1 MYRESDDLIGYIQ
14 GKVNIGKYTFIGPHS
29 TIMPNTTI
37 GKGCIVSAYSYVKGN
52 YPDFSIISGNPAK
65 IVGDTRDPIPL
76 SEVIIYLDFPEEYE
90 TIALI
95 EASSEFAFK
104 DPSIN
109 ITWQSKSDKIIERL
123 KVEASNLGANGLVIK
138 NTENKSKQNVSYGKD
153 GETTITNTH
162 YKAGTSTAIY
172 VK

>member
-1 MYRESDDLIGYIQ
+1 MQKLLIIALLI
-14 GKVNIGKYTFIGPHS
+14 V
-29 TIMPNTTI
+29 
-37 GKGCIVSAYSYVKGN
+37 GCYSVSHM
-52 YPDFSIISGNPAK
+52 
-65 IVGDTRDPIPL
+65 IVGDIREPISP
-76 SEVIIYLDFPEEYE
+76 SEVKIYLDFPEEYE

-123 KVEASNLGANGLVIK
+123 KMEASNLGANGVVII
-138 NTENKSKQNVSYGKD
+138 NTENKNKQDVSYDEEGK
-153 GETTITNTH
+153 TIVTNSH
-162 YKAGTSTAIY
+162 YKIGTATAIF

>member
-1 MYRESDDLIGYIQ
+1 MKKLIILSLAL
-14 GKVNIGKYTFIGPHS
+14 IIF
-29 TIMPNTTI
+29 
-37 GKGCIVSAYSYVKGN
+37 GCYPVSHM
-52 YPDFSIISGNPAK
+52 
-65 IVGDTRDPIPL
+65 IVGDTREPISP
-76 SEVIIYLDFPEEYE
+76 SEVKIYLDFPKKYE

-123 KVEASNLGANGLVIK
+123 KVEASNLGANGVVIK
-138 NTENKSKQNVSYGKD
+138 NTENKNKQNVSYSAE
-153 GETTITNTH
+153 GESTVTNTH
-162 YKAGTSTAIY
+162 YKVVTAMAIY

>member
-1 MYRESDDLIGYIQ
+1 MIRRLTILLLI
-14 GKVNIGKYTFIGPHS
+14 V
-29 TIMPNTTI
+29 
-37 GKGCIVSAYSYVKGN
+37 GCYPVSHM
-52 YPDFSIISGNPAK
+52 
-65 IVGDTRDPIPL
+65 IVGDTREPISP
-76 SEVIIYLDFPEEYE
+76 SEVKIYLDFPKEYE

-123 KVEASNLGANGLVIK
+123 KMEASNLGANGVVIK
-138 NTENKSKQNVSYGKD
+138 NTENKNKQNVSYGEE
-153 GETTITNTH
+153 GETTVTNTH
-162 YKAGTSTAIY
+162 YKVVTATGIY

>member
-1 MYRESDDLIGYIQ
+1 MKKFIILSLALII
-14 GKVNIGKYTFIGPHS
+14 F
-29 TIMPNTTI
+29 
-37 GKGCIVSAYSYVKGN
+37 GCYPVSHM
-52 YPDFSIISGNPAK
+52 
-65 IVGDTRDPIPL
+65 IVGDTREPISP
-76 SEVIIYLDFPEEYE
+76 SKVKIYLDFPEEYE

-123 KVEASNLGANGLVIK
+123 KVEASNFGANGVVIK
-138 NTENKSKQNVSYGKD
+138 NTENKNKQNVSYDKE
-153 GETTITNTH
+153 GETTVTNTH
-162 YKAGTSTAIY
+162 YKIGTATAIF

>member
-1 MYRESDDLIGYIQ
+1 MKKIIILILTLI
-14 GKVNIGKYTFIGPHS
+14 IF
-29 TIMPNTTI
+29 
-37 GKGCIVSAYSYVKGN
+37 GCYPVSHM
-52 YPDFSIISGNPAK
+52 
-65 IVGDTRDPIPL
+65 IVGNIKEPISPY
-76 SEVIIYLDFPEEYE
+76 EVKVYLNFPEEYE

-123 KVEASNLGANGLVIK
+123 KIEASNLGANGIVIK
-138 NTENKSKQNVSYGKD
+138 NTENKNKQIVTFDNEKGGQV
-153 GETTITNTH
+153 TNTH
-162 YKAGTSTAIY
+162 FKVATATAIF

>member
-1 MYRESDDLIGYIQ
+1 MKIIILLSIL
-14 GKVNIGKYTFIGPHS
+14 FIV
-29 TIMPNTTI
+29 
-37 GKGCIVSAYSYVKGN
+37 GCYPVSHM
-52 YPDFSIISGNPAK
+52 
-65 IVGDTRDPIPL
+65 IVGDTREPISPY
-76 SEVIIYLDFPEEYE
+76 EVKVYLDFPEGYE

-123 KVEASNLGANGLVIK
+123 KIEASNLGANGLVIK
-138 NTENKSKQNVSYGKD
+138 NTENKNKQNVSYGEEGK
-153 GETTITNTH
+153 TTITNTH
-162 YKAGTSTAIY
+162 YKVGTATAIF

>member
-1 MYRESDDLIGYIQ
+1 MKKLIILSLAL
-14 GKVNIGKYTFIGPHS
+14 IIF
-29 TIMPNTTI
+29 
-37 GKGCIVSAYSYVKGN
+37 GCYPVSH
-52 YPDFSIISGNPAK
+52 II
-65 IVGDTRDPIPL
+65 IGDTREPISP
-76 SEVIIYLDFPEEYE
+76 SEVKIYLDFPNEYE

-123 KVEASNLGANGLVIK
+123 KVESSNLGANGVVIK
-138 NTENKSKQNVSYGKD
+138 NTENKNKQNVSYDKE
-153 GETTITNTH
+153 GETTVTNTH
-162 YKAGTSTAIY
+162 YKIGTATAIF

>member
-1 MYRESDDLIGYIQ
+1 MIRRLTILLLI
-14 GKVNIGKYTFIGPHS
+14 V
-29 TIMPNTTI
+29 
-37 GKGCIVSAYSYVKGN
+37 GCYPVSHM
-52 YPDFSIISGNPAK
+52 
-65 IVGDTRDPIPL
+65 IVGDTREPISP
-76 SEVIIYLDFPEEYE
+76 SEVKIYLDFPEEYE

-123 KVEASNLGANGLVIK
+123 KMEASNLGANGVVIK
-138 NTENKSKQNVSYGKD
+138 NTENKNKQDVSYDEEGK
-153 GETTITNTH
+153 TIVTNTH
-162 YKAGTSTAIY
+162 YKVGTATAIF

>member
-1 MYRESDDLIGYIQ
+1 MKKIIFSSLTLILL
-14 GKVNIGKYTFIGPHS
+14 
-29 TIMPNTTI
+29 
-37 GKGCIVSAYSYVKGN
+37 GCYPVSHM
-52 YPDFSIISGNPAK
+52 
-65 IVGDTRDPIPL
+65 IVGDIREPIFPY
-76 SEVIIYLDFPEEYE
+76 EVNVYLDFPKEYE

-123 KVEASNLGANGLVIK
+123 KIEAASLGANGIVIK
-138 NTENKSKQNVSYGKD
+138 NTENKIKQHVTFDNEKGGQV
-153 GETTITNTH
+153 TPTH
-162 YKAGTSTAIY
+162 FKVGTATAIF

>member
-1 MYRESDDLIGYIQ
+1 MRKLLII
-14 GKVNIGKYTFIGPHS
+14 VLLIV
-29 TIMPNTTI
+29 
-37 GKGCIVSAYSYVKGN
+37 GCYPVSHM
-52 YPDFSIISGNPAK
+52 
-65 IVGDTRDPIPL
+65 IVGDIREPISP
-76 SEVIIYLDFPEEYE
+76 SEVKIYLDFPEEYE

-123 KVEASNLGANGLVIK
+123 KIEASNLGANGVVIK
-138 NTENKSKQNVSYGKD
+138 NTENKNKQNVSYDEEGKSKV
-153 GETTITNTH
+153 TNTH
-162 YKAGTSTAIY
+162 YKVGTATAIF

>member
-1 MYRESDDLIGYIQ
+1 M
-14 GKVNIGKYTFIGPHS
+14 
-29 TIMPNTTI
+29 
-37 GKGCIVSAYSYVKGN
+37 
-52 YPDFSIISGNPAK
+52 
-65 IVGDTRDPIPL
+65 IVGDTREPISPY
-76 SEVIIYLDFPEEYE
+76 EVKIYLDFPKEYE

-123 KVEASNLGANGLVIK
+123 KIEASYLGANGIVIK
-138 NTENKSKQNVSYGKD
+138 NTENKNKQDFIYDEEGK
-153 GETTITNTH
+153 TTITNTH
-162 YKAGTSTAIY
+162 YKVGTATAIF